1 MSQRALPLEAQR
13 LVELPIEEPM
23 DGEVAALTYTQRYSR
38 TPHAPTM
45 TLRPIQG
52 QMLAEAERAGGLVA
66 MAACGEGKTLT
77 SLLLPS
83 VLKAKR
89 PLILLPASMRA
100 QYKGDRV
107 TYGAHWHL
115 VEMPCMSYEGLSS
128 PSQVT
133 RLNEL
138 APDLIICDEAHH
150 LKNLSSAR
158 VKRLEAYLMGSGALF
173 CALSGTLVS
182 RSVREYGHLMNYAL
196 GPWSP
201 LPRTNDLIETWA
213 QVIEEGFA
221 PAKQRALHD
230 ASAWRFDTDPAEALH
245 KRLRSARGVVITK
258 SQEVGASLVIE
269 RRDYRHTARLRES
282 IARLLESQ
290 DVVSATSHVLDV
302 DALDSVL
309 ASRDLWTPKDA
320 VFSRVWGQLAM
331 GFVYIWDWGDRA
343 PDTEWV
349 EARRAWSSALLW
361 GMEHCGYDS
370 EALLRRDV
378 EAGKVRHKRLVD
390 TLDVWREVEGRP
402 APLTREVWVDESWVR
417 DVVEWAQSRADA
429 PIVWANAGAVAR
441 KVAELTGWAV
451 YGGGKEA
458 SERLEAAKHTAHPC
472 IMSIASHGT
481 GKNLQAWGDQ
491 IVAHPLSHPARWEQ
505 MLARTHR
512 PGQQRDEVMCA
523 VYRHGMFGRAYRRAV
538 DNARYV
544 LDTTGQKQRLTYARE
559 IKP

>member
-13 LVELPIEEPM
+13 LIELPIEEPM
-23 DGEVAALTYTQRYSR
+23 DGEASARAYTALYSR

-52 QMLAEAERAGGLVA
+52 QMLAEAKRAGGLVA

-83 VLKAKR
+83 VLGAQR
-89 PLILLPASMRA
+89 PLILLPAAMRA
-100 QYKGDRV
+100 QYEGDRV
-107 TYGAHWHL
+107 TYGSHWHL
-115 VEMPCMSYEGLSS
+115 VDMPCMSYEGLSS

-133 RLNEL
+133 RLREL

-150 LKNLSSAR
+150 LKNLASAR
-158 VKRLEAYLMGSGALF
+158 VKRLEAYLLSSGALF

-182 RSVREYGHLMNYAL
+182 RSVREYGHLLNYAL
-196 GPWSP
+196 GVWSP
-201 LPRTNDLIETWA
+201 LPRTNDLIDVWA
-213 QVIEEGFA
+213 QVIEEGTA
-221 PAKQRALHD
+221 TPKQRAVHD
-230 ASAWRFDTDPAEALH
+230 ASAWRFDTDPSEALH
-245 KRLRSARGVVITK
+245 KRLRSSRGVVITK

-269 RRDYRHTARLRES
+269 RRDYRHSAKLRDS

-331 GFVYIWDWGDRA
+331 GFVYVWDWGERA

-361 GMEHCGYDS
+361 GMERCGYDS
-370 EALLRRDV
+370 EALLRRAV
-378 EAGKVRHKRLVD
+378 EAGEVRHKRLVD
-390 TLDVWREVEGRP
+390 ALTTWREVEGRP
-402 APLTREVWVDESWVR
+402 PPFTREIWVDDSWIT
-417 DVVEWAQSRADA
+417 DVVSWAQSRQEP
-429 PIVWANAGAVAR
+429 PIIWCNAGAVAR
-441 KVAELTGWAV
+441 KLAEMTQWPV

-491 IVAHPLSHPARWEQ
+491 IVAHPLAHPARWEQ

-512 PGQQRDEVMCA
+512 PGQQRDEVKCT

-538 DNARYV
+538 DNASYV
-544 LDTTGQKQRLTYARE
+544 LETTGQKQRLTYARE